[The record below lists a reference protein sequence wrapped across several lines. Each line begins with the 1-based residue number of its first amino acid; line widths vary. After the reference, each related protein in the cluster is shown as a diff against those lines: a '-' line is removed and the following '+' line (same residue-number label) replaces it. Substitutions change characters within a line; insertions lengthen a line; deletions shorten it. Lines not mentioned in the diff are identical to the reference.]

1 MSFPM
6 MSRLRFAVIGAG
18 LLLALAA
25 ALIASAT
32 GSDRL
37 APRGPWSVG
46 GSNGPRGAWQVH
58 TNPWSVTGS

>member
-6 MSRLRFAVIGAG
+6 MSRLRLAVIGAG

-25 ALIASAT
+25 ALVAASSGAE
-32 GSDRL
+32 RL

-46 GSNGPRGAWQVH
+46 GSDYRGYGEVH
-58 TNPWSVTGS
+58 TNPWSISGS